1 MRVICPSCK
10 KTAVIRSNN
19 QLADLIYDL
28 YVACDLCQRSDVWRL
43 HHLHHISQGRDSV
56 DLIYS
61 KIIQEFSP
69 SEIKILQN
77 NLNKI
82 PRH

>member
-43 HHLHHISQGRDSV
+43 HHLRHVSENRDSV

-61 KIIQEFSP
+61 KIMKHFSA
-69 SEIKILQN
+69 EDIKTLQKK
-77 NLNKI
+77 LK
-82 PRH
+82 